1 MIILILLWLTINTYY
16 YWSISCVLMSLIAKV
31 ISNWSS
37 SRPIFLLSFLA
48 FITTMISW
56 VYEFNSFFPFV
67 FLFLSFPT
75 SLNFLSP
82 LACTKAHFLSFFWDL
97 RFVRSEWF
105 LKLRLGVKCC
115 FTREKKENKI
125 IEAIYEYAK
134 RREREREKEYRK
146 GDGEK
151 REIRTIRILTVLN

>member
-31 ISNWSS
+31 ISNWPS

-82 LACTKAHFLSFFWDL
+82 LACIKAHFLSFFWDL

-105 LKLRLGVKCC
+105 LKLRFGVKCC
-115 FTREKKENKI
+115 FTKEKKENG
-125 IEAIYEYAK
+125 IEAIYEYTK
-134 RREREREKEYRK
+134 RRERRSTGRETGRK
-146 GDGEK
+146 K
-151 REIRTIRILTVLN
+151 RSGRLEFWQC